1 MKWNFRLRL
10 NEGSSEQNENREKE
24 QTNTWWRICVSTS
37 RLLPAGS
44 ELNYSTHSFPLSLSL
59 CLALFK
65 CGIYREPVQTIRDG
79 LSAFNL
85 THRFLEPGV
94 SLTWPQPS
102 STLINQS
109 SLKIWE
115 VEPSIHNG
123 SMNEWIW
130 NSLPCSKVNRIL
142 ESLMVRP
149 DSRRL
154 LHHAIRKITQR
165 NHVVSFSCWI
175 KVARYNMLINRL

>member
-24 QTNTWWRICVSTS
+24 QTNTWWRIYVSTS

-44 ELNYSTHSFPLSLSL
+44 ELNFSTHSFLLLLSL

-65 CGIYREPVQTIRDG
+65 CGIYTGPVQTTRDG

-85 THRFLEPGV
+85 THRFLKPGV

-102 STLINQS
+102 STLINQL
-109 SLKIWE
+109 SLNIWGI
-115 VEPSIHNG
+115 EPSIHNG

-130 NSLPCSKVNRIL
+130 NSLPCSKVNRVL
-142 ESLMVRP
+142 ESVMVKTRQQEVI
-149 DSRRL
+149 
-154 LHHAIRKITQR
+154 LHHANRKTIPKKP
-165 NHVVSFSCWI
+165 HCV
-175 KVARYNMLINRL
+175 L